1 MEKLPS
7 VQQGGWRSTRTLH
20 VQALWRGPC
29 SLLQGWGG
37 NESASLWHMTAQL
50 FMGNGKWCEF
60 IWGVAKQKWPNSLW
74 NLYNTRQ
81 LKEPLFPDP
90 KNILR
95 SKCLQTRL
103 LGACVQLSVCLSTI
117 CSCWPTFSF
126 CLDFCSPQAAVSTSW
141 CFWGNNQ
148 YCSHFNSLATEK
160 AKSNIEVSK
169 NKLGQQTP
177 LFKLLLHYNYK
188 AVGKRWIDIL
198 ICHKFTA
205 STPLS
210 SVPFC
215 RVLGKC
221 QSRL

>member
-1 MEKLPS
+1 MCKPCE
-7 VQQGGWRSTRTLH
+7 G
-20 VQALWRGPC
+20 ALVPC
-29 SLLQGWGG
+29 SGAEEGMRMHLSGIWRHDC
-37 NESASLWHMTAQL
+37 LWA
-50 FMGNGKWCEF
+50 MGNDVNLSE
-60 IWGVAKQKWPNSLW
+60 VLPNRNGQILSE

-81 LKEPLFPDP
+81 LKEPLFPGP
-90 KNILR
+90 KNISR
-95 SKCLQTRL
+95 SKRLQPRL

-126 CLDFCSPQAAVSTSW
+126 CLDFYSPQAAVSRSW
-141 CFWGNNQ
+141 CCWGNNQ
-148 YCSHFNSLATEK
+148 YCSHFNLLATEK
-160 AKSNIEVSK
+160 AKSNIEVSQ
-169 NKLGQQTP
+169 NKLGQQTA
-177 LFKLLLHYNYK
+177 LFKLLLHYNCK
-188 AVGKRWIDIL
+188 AVRKRLIDIL